1 MMWFWPGAGWLVGLL
16 SGLFWIAVIVAAIVF
31 LRREVPNL
39 GWPSRSSQALRIL
52 EERYARGEISREE
65 FLERRAVL
73 VTSPP
78 TGPPPPGEPP
88 PNVDEPTVQLPEPP
102 PSRRRTRRTDTG

>member
-16 SGLFWIAVIVAAIVF
+16 AGLFWIAVIVAAVVF
-31 LRREVPNL
+31 LRREVPNIR
-39 GWPSRSSQALRIL
+39 WPHGSSNALRIL
-52 EERYARGEISREE
+52 EERYARGEIPREE

-73 VTSPP
+73 QTMPP
-78 TGPPPPGEPP
+78 AGSPPPGEPP

-102 PSRRRTRRTDTG
+102 SSRRRTRRTGSG